1 VSVNGNELPT
11 LKQLPFP
18 EYIVA
23 TACLLIKQA
32 NQAMMGRGNALDRG
46 SGLHR
51 ITLDK
56 VFSTSLCENKFKSKM
71 QSKTVLTWASCLHYE
86 IILPQDVKGGDRNLL
101 NEHQIYPYL
110 ATMAPIIPPYN
121 ANKHQFDKVKDLLPY
136 CDKVLFPKE
145 KTVKKPISKDLVDTN
160 HEEWT
165 PCHLEEF
172 ERCQKTCLWNQQKE
186 LLVEEEYV
194 PFESQNCLAG

>member
-1 VSVNGNELPT
+1 MATGYNLAEPEKHYGWPVSVNGNKLPT
-11 LKQLPFP
+11 LNQLPFP

-32 NQAMMGRGNALDRG
+32 NQAMMARGNALDRG

-71 QSKTVLTWASCLHYE
+71 QSKTVLTWASCLHYK
-86 IILPQDVKGGDRNLL
+86 IILLQDVKGGDRNLL
-101 NEHQIYPYL
+101 NKHQIYPYL
-110 ATMAPIIPPYN
+110 ATMAPSIPPYN

-145 KTVKKPISKDLVDTN
+145 KTVKKPISKDL
-160 HEEWT
+160 
-165 PCHLEEF
+165 F
-172 ERCQKTCLWNQQKE
+172 
-186 LLVEEEYV
+186 
-194 PFESQNCLAG
+194 